1 MTQAQIID
9 KYIDRIM
16 IDYPEADKI
25 HIDLVQFAEEL
36 RQCNV
41 SGSACDLLRRLK
53 EANMCSVIGDEL
65 IDEFLQSQADR

>member
-1 MTQAQIID
+1 MTQAQIIG

-25 HIDLVQFAEEL
+25 HIDLVQFTEEL

-53 EANMCSVIGDEL
+53 EANMCSVISDEL
-65 IDEFLQSQADR
+65 IDEFLQSQAYR